1 MASAPGA
8 VKGWRRQCGPKA
20 APQTGIPREGV
31 GEVKSLIPRES
42 SSRPRVQG
50 DRPKSTSQIALA
62 RAHVSRHI
70 SRRLPYYLIPDE
82 AHQLID
88 AADDERDRLF
98 LRTLWETG
106 ARVSEAIRITL
117 ADVSRD
123 GIRVLG
129 KGGVERVIFVQ
140 DGLVTAILFYARDR
154 DLERNDY
161 LFPSRKGGHI
171 TKQRADQIIKRL
183 ADRAGL
189 QRNVHAHL
197 FRHGYAI
204 NFLNCGGRLDALQE
218 QLGHRDLNTTRIY
231 LRLTDED
238 VRRELSK
245 IQF

>member
-1 MASAPGA
+1 MT
-8 VKGWRRQCGPKA
+8 KLTRRVTFNPPKRTECRLKA
-20 APQTGIPREGV
+20 
-31 GEVKSLIPRES
+31 
-42 SSRPRVQG
+42 
-50 DRPKSTSQIALA
+50 TSQIALA

-161 LFPSRKGGHI
+161 LLPSRKGGHI

-218 QLGHRDLNTTRIY
+218 QLGHQDLNTTRIY